1 MSNHTIAKPNVHAW
15 RSCVEHVPRTPATKK
30 KLNFANKRDFL
41 MEVGDFSFLL
51 REIVLFRAWGSQ
63 GRRRSWVRGPF
74 LEVIKAGV
82 LRESALDTVDYG
94 ASSIIY

>member
-1 MSNHTIAKPNVHAW
+1 MGIFGETITGAFDCPIK
-15 RSCVEHVPRTPATKK
+15 
-30 KLNFANKRDFL
+30 NKRDFL

>member
-1 MSNHTIAKPNVHAW
+1 MRPTGFYFGDLIKCTHTHDGLSI
-15 RSCVEHVPRTPATKK
+15 SAT
-30 KLNFANKRDFL
+30 NKRDFL